1 MKNIIQ
7 VEDSNNEKYHINPKQ
22 VMYVKEKA
30 HGDSIFYRIALSNGE
45 SIVTKNSHGIEQIIR
60 SIKK

>member
-1 MKNIIQ
+1 
-7 VEDSNNEKYHINPKQ
+7 
-22 VMYVKEKA
+22 MYVKEKS